1 MLLKT
6 FFARWS
12 SIAWRVCSVLSKRT
26 GLPNGGSINGITMG
40 CHVSDP

>member
-12 SIAWRVCSVLSKRT
+12 SIAWRVCSVFSKRT
-26 GLPNGGSINGITMG
+26 GLPVLRCLMEARSMA
-40 CHVSDP
+40 